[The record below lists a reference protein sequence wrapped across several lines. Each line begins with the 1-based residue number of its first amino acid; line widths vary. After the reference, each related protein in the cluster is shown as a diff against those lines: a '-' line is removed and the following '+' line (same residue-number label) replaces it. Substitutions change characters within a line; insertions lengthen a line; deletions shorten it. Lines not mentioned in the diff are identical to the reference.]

1 MSKFDLM
8 ILKYS
13 LKNTYF
19 GTDNNYSRLKEYI
32 EQHEKEDPLIYA
44 PDKKTNP
51 WAQAKGGGGCL
62 LM

>member
-1 MSKFDLM
+1 MR
-8 ILKYS
+8 ILAQIC
-13 LKNTYF
+13 
-19 GTDNNYSRLKEYI
+19 NNYSRLKEYI